1 MKTTPINAEAID
13 AVRGK
18 TIYPQPYAALV
29 QGRLKRK
36 LGEAFGLCNFG
47 VNMTELLPGAISA
60 LAHCHSKQ
68 EEFIFVLSGILTL
81 KLGDEEFTLN
91 AGDCFGFKAGTG
103 LAHQLLNKSAAPV
116 TYIEIGDRT
125 EGDVVEYPHDD
136 LRISQHINGHWALTR
151 KDGRPYLQTP

>member
-1 MKTTPINAEAID
+1 MQRTPVKAESIA
-13 AVRGK
+13 AVRGQ
-18 TIYPQPYAALV
+18 TIYPPPYAPLV

-68 EEFIFVLSGILTL
+68 EEFILVIKGALTL
-81 KLGDEEFTLN
+81 KLGDEEFTLE

-103 LAHQLLNKSAAPV
+103 LAHQLLNRSAEPV
-116 TYIEIGDRT
+116 TYIEIGDRSA
-125 EGDVVEYPHDD
+125 GDVVEYPHDD
-136 LRISQHINGHWALTR
+136 LRISQHINGHWALSR
-151 KDGRPYLQTP
+151 KDGRPYSLTP